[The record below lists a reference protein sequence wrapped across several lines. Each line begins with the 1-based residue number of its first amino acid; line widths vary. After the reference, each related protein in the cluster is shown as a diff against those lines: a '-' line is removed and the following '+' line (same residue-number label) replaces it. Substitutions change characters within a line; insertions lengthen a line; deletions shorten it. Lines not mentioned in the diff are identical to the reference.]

1 MRVNKICVLML
12 AFALVLLTMF
22 ASYGTVLAKEQEY
35 TPTAITKEQEYT
47 QTSTAKEGGYTAKAV
62 CLMDAKSGEVAFAMN
77 EEKRLPVASMTK
89 IMTLLVIFDEIEKG
103 NLSYDDVIV
112 PSQNA
117 QGMGG
122 SQVFLEAGG
131 QYKVK
136 DLMVA
141 IAVASANDACV
152 ALAEH
157 IVGSSDGFTDL
168 MNERANGLGM
178 KDTHFANCTGL
189 PAPDGYSSAKDMC
202 VAMRELLKNEQ
213 YFEFAKIWMTDI
225 VHPKDRIT
233 SISNTNKLLK
243 RGIGVDAGKT
253 GFTAEAM
260 HCITASAKKGEERY
274 IACVIGASASKTR
287 FDECEKLLNYGFTN
301 FESRAI
307 LEENSQITETC
318 PVLRGKEEMVAVYPE
333 RSYYAFTKKRTPPRE
348 EIKYYFDEVKAPL
361 NKGDKVGEAVI
372 YKDGVEV
379 DRINL
384 LAAKDVERKGFF
396 GIF

>member
-1 MRVNKICVLML
+1 MKVNKICVFIL

-22 ASYGTVLAKEQEY
+22 ASYGTAFAKEQDY
-35 TPTAITKEQEYT
+35 M
-47 QTSTAKEGGYTAKAV
+47 QTSTAKNEEYTAKAV
-62 CLMDAKSGEVAFAMN
+62 CLIDAKSGEVAFAMN

-89 IMTLLVIFDEIEKG
+89 IMTLLVIFDEINKG
-103 NLSYDDVIV
+103 TLNFEDTVV
-112 PSQNA
+112 PSINA
-117 QGMGG
+117 QNMGG

-131 QYKVK
+131 EYKVK
-136 DLMVA
+136 DLMTA

-157 IVGSSDGFTDL
+157 IAGSSDGFTDL

-178 KDTHFANCTGL
+178 TNTHFANCTGL

-202 VAMRELLKNEQ
+202 IAMRELIKNEQ
-213 YFEFAKIWMTDI
+213 YFELAKIWMTDI

-243 RGIGVDAGKT
+243 RGIGVDVGKT

-287 FDECEKLLNYGFTN
+287 FDECEKLLNYGFAN

-307 LEENSQITETC
+307 LSANAEISETC
-318 PVLRGKEEMVAVYPE
+318 PVLRGKIENVSVYPE
-333 RSYYAFTKKRTPPRE
+333 RSYYAFTKKRTPPKE
-348 EIKYYFDEVKAPL
+348 EIKYYFNEVKAPVK
-361 NKGDKVGEAVI
+361 KGDKVGEAVI

-384 LAAKDVERKGFF
+384 LATTDVDRKGFF